1 MLVGVIELDSQNK
14 KSVTGNVEVE
24 SRNRK
29 PDVLPDENRRN
40 FWEDMRNRRG
50 GKKALQVPKQQSA
63 AWYPLGYSFEKI

>member
-1 MLVGVIELDSQNK
+1 MLVGVIELDPQNK

-40 FWEDMRNRRG
+40 FWEDTRNRRG
-50 GKKALQVPKQQSA
+50 GKKALQVPKQAVSSMVST
-63 AWYPLGYSFEKI
+63 WIFF